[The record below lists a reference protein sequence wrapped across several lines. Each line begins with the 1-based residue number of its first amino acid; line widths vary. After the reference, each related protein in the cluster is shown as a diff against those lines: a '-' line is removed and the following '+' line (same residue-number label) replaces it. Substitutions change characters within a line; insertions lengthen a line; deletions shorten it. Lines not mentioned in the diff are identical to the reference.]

1 MQLFDEFVG
10 GTILSAVAPVTAEWL
25 LRVGSALDAAGT
37 WRPTRGGG
45 RDPGRSKVSSTAAA
59 LSQWFDGWINKRDG
73 MWFFSDEA
81 RQVSGRIDAFA
92 LHPNPKRRPLF
103 QQIGFDAREALFTDL
118 SACDRYAMTFAALC
132 DASDAFIG
140 WAAYTPVLRQS
151 VENWMRLRE
160 IRGADPV
167 SVAADAHRLEY
178 VLPDVRWLNY
188 FGPSFLERY
197 GHRVDGLGVRC
208 DRTANGGAL
217 VWATPTPFVFDEGAT
232 SFGDYPW
239 KRPFYDAL
247 GAAFVEDHAVAGG
260 RGEHVPS
267 YADHR
272 RHLRAWSR
280 RDLGASQPG
289 QIGSELQIQIGANTH
304 KH

>member
-25 LRVGSALDAAGT
+25 LRVGKALDGAGT

-45 RDPGRSKVSSTAAA
+45 RDPGRSKVSSTASG
-59 LSQWFDGWINKRDG
+59 LCQWFGGWINKRDG

-81 RQVSGRIDAFA
+81 SQVTGRIDAFA
-92 LHPNPKRRPLF
+92 LDPNPKRRPTF
-103 QQIGFDAREALFTDL
+103 QQIEFNAREALFADPD
-118 SACDRYAMTFAALC
+118 ACDRYATTFAALC
-132 DASDAFIG
+132 DASDAFVG

-151 VENWMRLRE
+151 VENWSRLRE

-188 FGPSFLERY
+188 FGPSFIERH
-197 GHRVDGLGVRC
+197 GHRIDDLGFRC

-217 VWATPTPFVFDEGAT
+217 VWATPTPFVFDESAT
-232 SFGDYPW
+232 SFGDYRW

-247 GAAFVEDHAVAGG
+247 GETFLHEDVTPGG

-272 RHLRAWSR
+272 RLLS
-280 RDLGASQPG
+280 L
-289 QIGSELQIQIGANTH
+289 
-304 KH
+304 